1 MNDAGAADELVTL
14 CKQVL
19 DAIDKQDWATY
30 AKLCDASLT
39 AYEPEAKGHLVA
51 GMDFHKFYFDMKSSG
66 RPSQSTISSPSVRVM
81 GDVAVVTYVRLK
93 QVILADGSPDMNAS
107 EETRVWQK
115 QNGKWQHV
123 HFHRSFPST

>member
-1 MNDAGAADELVTL
+1 MSDGRVSDELVSL
-14 CKQVL
+14 CKQLL
-19 DAIDKQDWATY
+19 DSIDQQDWANY

-51 GMDFHKFYFDMKSSG
+51 GMDFHKFYFDMESSG
-66 RPSQSTISSPSVRVM
+66 RASQSTISAPSVRLM

-93 QVILADGSPDMNAS
+93 QVILADGSPDMFAS

-115 QNGKWQHV
+115 QSGKWQHV
-123 HFHRSFPST
+123 HFHRSLPAT